1 MLAGTPGSTK
11 RWTGPSSTTWTGCS
25 ANSRQLE
32 DLIDLCET
40 RNGAFQLHNVNGEMD
55 LVTSSG
61 RFVARML
68 VAKAAMESDDLSR
81 RLRRSFDQKAAE
93 GRPHGARAFGYEP
106 DGMTIRE
113 SEAALFRQAAA
124 DILAGASLNEI
135 AKRWNDLGVCTSQ
148 SGRQWNGTVVKATL
162 TGPPDTRGCAS
173 TVARSSA
180 RPRGR
185 P

>member
-93 GRPHGARAFGYEP
+93 GRPHGARAADHP
-106 DGMTIRE
+106 PLLR
-113 SEAALFRQAAA
+113 RQSQPRHLQPPRIA
-124 DILAGASLNEI
+124 DPQSSTHRGI
-135 AKRWNDLGVCTSQ
+135 ARTPCTRPVKDQPERDSPVLVCSAELGSW
-148 SGRQWNGTVVKATL
+148 G
-162 TGPPDTRGCAS
+162 
-173 TVARSSA
+173 SSA
-180 RPRGR
+180 RPAGGASGAVLGR
-185 P
+185 LR